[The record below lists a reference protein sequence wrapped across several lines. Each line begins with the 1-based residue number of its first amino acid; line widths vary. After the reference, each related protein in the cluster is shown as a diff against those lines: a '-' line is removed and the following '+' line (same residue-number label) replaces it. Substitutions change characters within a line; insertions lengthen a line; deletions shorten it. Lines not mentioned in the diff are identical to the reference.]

1 MPHKQKTK
9 NKLTLGGEPLPGPE
23 GQGPGAARCPHP
35 LGAPRPPPHPWD
47 VQKAPLAEAPVQVR
61 GLPAA
66 CRPALPQQE
75 NRAGLFCLL
84 PGPRAPGPHSP
95 GAERRGN
102 GPSAGGSG
110 LCTQHTHRAH
120 LSPRC
125 TSEAGSRPGCP
136 GRSQGCEQGPL
147 GRGVRSRGGAV
158 QAGPSG
164 SWPRTPTAACRPSCT
179 PTLLPRLA
187 APPTRRSLA
196 TCDFSPPPFPK
207 HTQTRGGA
215 GMRAEGRMSENRQPR
230 PRPYSELG
238 GDTGGPSGTL
248 CARPP
253 HTPTPS
259 VKAPAAFCVA
269 NLVKVPSPCFAWCLY
284 CSRCTAVRKG
294 DAAARLPAVDV
305 RGAPGVGLFLPLF
318 IGILDRVCPRRQ
330 CPCACREHVRAHKC
344 ARACG
349 VCTCAHPCARVCCT
363 CGSARVCA
371 HLCARACGGARG
383 RARGAR
389 FHSVRRSC
397 AGRRPHSQAAR
408 CHQRGRAGPHM
419 RPHRCRV

>member
-35 LGAPRPPPHPWD
+35 LSAPRPPPHPWD
-47 VQKAPLAEAPVQVR
+47 VQKAPLAEGRPEAPVQVR

-158 QAGPSG
+158 QAGPSAAG
-164 SWPRTPTAACRPSCT
+164 QGPPLQPAGLPAPPRCSPASLLPPPGGALPPVTSHPHRSPNTRRPGEARECAQKGACPRTGS
-179 PTLLPRLA
+179 
-187 APPTRRSLA
+187 
-196 TCDFSPPPFPK
+196 
-207 HTQTRGGA
+207 RGPA
-215 GMRAEGRMSENRQPR
+215 
-230 PRPYSELG
+230 
-238 GDTGGPSGTL
+238 
-248 CARPP
+248 
-253 HTPTPS
+253 PTPS
-259 VKAPAAFCVA
+259 LVATLEDPRGPSAPARRT
-269 NLVKVPSPCFAWCLY
+269 PP
-284 CSRCTAVRKG
+284 
-294 DAAARLPAVDV
+294 LP
-305 RGAPGVGLFLPLF
+305 
-318 IGILDRVCPRRQ
+318 Q
-330 CPCACREHVRAHKC
+330 
-344 ARACG
+344 
-349 VCTCAHPCARVCCT
+349 
-363 CGSARVCA
+363 
-371 HLCARACGGARG
+371 
-383 RARGAR
+383 
-389 FHSVRRSC
+389 
-397 AGRRPHSQAAR
+397 
-408 CHQRGRAGPHM
+408 
-419 RPHRCRV
+419 